1 MKRLLIGLLLAMFL
15 GACRSAGVPQT
26 DTTEGARI
34 AAKVYYEALANGQYE
49 QFLNGREYAQDMP
62 EDYRRQM
69 VEGYQQ
75 FMRQQRQAHGDIVS
89 IEATEAI
96 ADTSLHVV
104 QVMLSIGFSDNLHE
118 EIVVPMVFD
127 GEQWLMH

>member
-15 GACRSAGVPQT
+15 GACTSAGVPQT

-69 VEGYQQ
+69 VDGCRQ